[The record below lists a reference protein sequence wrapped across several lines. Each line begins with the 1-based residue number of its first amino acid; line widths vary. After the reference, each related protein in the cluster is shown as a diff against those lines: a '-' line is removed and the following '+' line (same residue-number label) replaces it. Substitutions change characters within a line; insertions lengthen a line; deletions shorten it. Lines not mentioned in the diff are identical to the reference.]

1 MALRTR
7 CFTANQAG
15 SVSQGL
21 FSLQNR
27 LYLLGTLAS
36 LAMLCGC
43 SAANTVGHQLFGL
56 NNGGSNASGSVQSVF
71 GYAVA
76 DEPQAAL
83 IGRDILNQGGNAV
96 DAAAAE
102 GFAQAVTLPSRGGL
116 GGGGACLIKM
126 PDASGNMQPPVML
139 EFPAGAPATSGGD
152 RPAAIP
158 LLARGLL
165 AMQAR
170 YGQLP
175 QSAVI
180 VPAERLAGGAQV
192 SQALETDLQV
202 VGNALLADPQ
212 AAAIFAPGGQMLAEG
227 ANFQQPDLAVT
238 LENLRVNGVNGL
250 YAGTNAAQFAAAADA
265 AGGGLTAQ
273 DLIATTPKYGAPAT
287 TQQNGY
293 QVASL
298 PGALSSPGEALPASD
313 SFMALDKTGGAVIC
327 VTSMNNL
334 FGTGRL
340 APGTGVLLAASPR
353 TNPTPDLA
361 AAMAY
366 TSGSYAFR
374 AAVTGTG
381 QNEAS
386 AAAQTG
392 LANALTGQNAPIPA
406 PGRANIISCPGN
418 VPGGEASCRASAAP
432 GGNGLA
438 IGGR

>member
-1 MALRTR
+1 MALRAR
-7 CFTANQAG
+7 GFAAKQAG

-27 LYLLGTLAS
+27 LRSLGALAS
-36 LAMLCGC
+36 LALLAGCGA
-43 SAANTVGHQLFGL
+43 SQTLGHQLLGL
-56 NNGGSNASGSVQSVF
+56 NSGGAPGSVQSVF

-76 DEPQAAL
+76 DDPEAAV
-83 IGRDILNQGGNAV
+83 IGRDVLNHGGNAV

-126 PDASGNMQPPVML
+126 PDSSGKMQPPVVL
-139 EFPAGAPATSGGD
+139 DFPAGAPAASSGD
-152 RPAAIP
+152 RPAAVP

-170 YGQLP
+170 YGQVP

-180 VPAERLAGGAQV
+180 VPAERLAGGTQV
-192 SQALETDLQV
+192 SRVLESDLQV
-202 VGNALLADPQ
+202 VGNALLTDPQ
-212 AAAIFAPGGQMLAEG
+212 AAAVFAPGGQMLAAG
-227 ANFQQPDLAVT
+227 ATFQQPDLATT

-250 YAGTNAAQFAAAADA
+250 YAGASAASFAEAADE

-273 DLIATTPKYGAPAT
+273 DLIDATPKYSTPDFG
-287 TQQNGY
+287 QQNGY
-293 QVASL
+293 AVASL
-298 PGALSSPGEALPASD
+298 PAAAPAQAEALPASA
-313 SFMALDKTGGAVIC
+313 SFMALDKNGGTVIC

-334 FGTGRL
+334 FGTGRV

-366 TSGSYAFR
+366 TKGNYAFR
-374 AAVTGTG
+374 AAVSGTG
-381 QNEAS
+381 QNEAGN
-386 AAAQTG
+386 AARIG
-392 LANALTGQNAPIPA
+392 LSNALTGETEPVPE

-432 GGNGLA
+432 GGDGLA

>member
-1 MALRTR
+1 M
-7 CFTANQAG
+7 
-15 SVSQGL
+15 SQGS

-27 LYLLGTLAS
+27 LYLLSTLAS
-36 LAMLCGC
+36 VVLLTGCGT
-43 SAANTVGHQLFGL
+43 ANTIGQQLLGL
-56 NNGGSNASGSVQSVF
+56 NSGDSGTSGAMSSVF

-83 IGRDILNQGGNAV
+83 VGRDVLNNGGNAV

-126 PDASGNMQPPVML
+126 PDANGKMQPPVML
-139 EFPAGAPATSGGD
+139 SFPAGAPAGNAGD
-152 RPAAIP
+152 RPAAVP

-192 SQALETDLQV
+192 SQALEADLGV

-212 AAAIFAPGGQMLAEG
+212 AAAIFAPGGQMLPEG
-227 ANFQQPDLAVT
+227 ATFQQPDLATT
-238 LENLRVNGVNGL
+238 LENLRVNGVNGF
-250 YAGTNAAQFAAAADA
+250 YAGANAAQFAAAANA

-273 DLIATTPKYGAPAT
+273 DLLNAVPQYGTPDT
-287 TQQNGY
+287 STQNGY
-293 QVASL
+293 AVASL
-298 PGALSSPGEALPASD
+298 PETASGQGGALPASA
-313 SFMALDKTGGAVIC
+313 SFMALDKDGGAVIC

-334 FGTGRL
+334 FGTGRI

-361 AAMAY
+361 ASMAY
-366 TSGSYAFR
+366 ATGSYAFR
-374 AAVTGTG
+374 AASSGTG
-381 QNEAS
+381 QNEAAD
-386 AAAQTG
+386 AARIG
-392 LANALTGQNAPIPA
+392 LANALTGQNQPVPE
-406 PGRANIISCPGN
+406 PGRANVISCPGN
-418 VPGGEASCRASAAP
+418 VPGGEASCRASAAL